1 MKRKRTFKHLGQF
14 GRDRLEVLWQDGYSQ
29 TEIAEV
35 LKVNK
40 STVSR
45 EIRNRKRKDG
55 RYDADTAQHKAYV
68 KRLYSKYQG
77 MKVEQRPVLRT
88 CIIAGLKQKRSPDEI
103 AGRINREA
111 GHCVINHKAIYKWLY
126 SIYGEGYCHLLC
138 TKRRR
143 IKKQNLDKQPRATI
157 PNLVSIHAIST
168 DLIQYEGDTFV
179 SPRRCQTTASV
190 AVVVNRRS
198 KFILAKKIPSLKP
211 MVMTRTMKTFQQ
223 QADLKNIAL
232 DRGIENRYHEKFGV
246 PAYFCDAQSPHQKPL
261 VESSIGLMRRWFW
274 KKGTNLANVSRREIK
289 DGIEMLNNKYRKS
302 LRYRSAYEVARENGI
317 LKREINTKS
326 CI

>member
-1 MKRKRTFKHLGQF
+1 MKRKRTFKHLDQF
-14 GRDRLEVLWQDGYSQ
+14 GRDRLEILWQNGHSQ
-29 TEIAEV
+29 TEIAKV

-55 RYDADTAQHKAYV
+55 GYDADTAQHKAHV

-88 CIIAGLKQKRSPDEI
+88 CIIAWLKQKRSPDEI
-103 AGRINREA
+103 AGRLNREA
-111 GHCVINHKAIYKWLY
+111 GHCVINHKAIYKWLF
-126 SIYGEGYCHLLC
+126 SVYGERYCHFLC

-143 IKKQNLDKQPRATI
+143 IKKRNPDKQPRVTI
-157 PNLVSIHAIST
+157 PNLVSIHAIPTNS
-168 DLIQYEGDTFV
+168 IQYEGDTFV

-190 AVVVNRRS
+190 AVVVNRQS
-198 KFILAKKIPSLKP
+198 KLVLGRKIPSLKP
-211 MVMTRTMKTFQQ
+211 GVMARTMKTFQQ
-223 QADLKNIAL
+223 QAILTNIVL
-232 DRGIENRYHEKFGV
+232 DRGIENRYHEKFGI
-246 PAYFCDAQSPHQKPL
+246 PTYFCDAQSPYQKPL

-274 KKGTNLANVSRREIK
+274 KKGTNLAEVDGQEVQ
-289 DGIEMLNNKYRKS
+289 DGINMLNNKYRKS
-302 LRYRSAYEVARENGI
+302 LNYRSAYEVARENGI
-317 LKREINTKS
+317 LKRETNVES